1 MRSRAF
7 RSSFSVLV
15 LLAAIAG
22 CGGPGTPTQ
31 PTPER
36 GNTLKTAGVP
46 QQTAATAP
54 RGTEV
59 IEVFSERDFVSVEGL
74 PANQALVIEI
84 YRPNLASTTPETA
97 WKLIGQAAGSTDA
110 TGFVE
115 VNHPGGL
122 CWNFTE
128 APFVGTPDIQGGDVL
143 VVAWDADGDG
153 VLEQQRETVTKDM
166 SVRPA
171 YVIHNTNGTAR
182 VEVVGKARVP
192 AGVDPDVFLS
202 QMEQSFV
209 NPDRFPDGRRGI
221 GASTAGS
228 GVGLDGK
235 LEWTNRD
242 AGDWK
247 ATWDNLTPDETTAC
261 MNADVSIDWIGAA
274 TPGGE
279 GNEITS
285 VEITEEFGP
294 FGPCA
299 PYALNAATQVIVG
312 GVPAS
317 ARDVGLRINAGHV
330 ASGAL
335 VRFTG
340 VAQPDAGAPGAQ
352 ELALFFPPL
361 ALDAAAPTATV
372 AVPLATCATST
383 AWDWVTGIPANDP
396 VIAGLPDGFHEVLT
410 RFRLAGNITIKGA
423 PVRMVKDT
431 VPPDLAFLSSVS
443 GTSAFVVIRSASD
456 PDATF
461 TISTNGGAT
470 FQPYT
475 GRVQVPLGAS
485 VIAQAIDKAGN
496 TASHTATI
504 GTPGDIDTTAPTLT
518 ASLSAPAGQ
527 QARFRNPGIV
537 TVTSDD
543 PAAVVT
549 IEAFRNAETAAFQ
562 TVTNVGTATIVIAR
576 PEGGRSPVYTLRWKA
591 TDAAGNTSVIGT
603 SQYRF

>member
-1 MRSRAF
+1 MRSRAI
-7 RSSFSVLV
+7 RSSLSVVV

-31 PTPER
+31 PSPER
-36 GNTLKTAGVP
+36 GNTLKAAGVP

-84 YRPNLASTTPETA
+84 YRPNLASTAPETA

-153 VLEQQRETVTKDM
+153 VFEEQRETVAKDM
-166 SVRPA
+166 SVRPP

-182 VEVVGKARVP
+182 VEVTGHARVP

-202 QMEQSFV
+202 QMEQGFV
-209 NPDRFPDGRRGI
+209 NPDRFPNGRRGI
-221 GASTAGS
+221 GATTAGS
-228 GVGLDGK
+228 GVGLDGR
-235 LEWTNRD
+235 LAWTDRD
-242 AGDWK
+242 AGEWK
-247 ATWDNLTPDETTAC
+247 ATWDNLTPAETTAC

-274 TPGGE
+274 EPDGE

-299 PYALNAATQVIVG
+299 PFALNAATQVIVG
-312 GVPAS
+312 GVSAS

-352 ELALFFPPL
+352 ELALLFPPL
-361 ALDAAAPTATV
+361 GLDAATPSATV

-383 AWDWVTGIPANDP
+383 AWDWVTGIAANDP

-410 RFRLAGNITIKGA
+410 RFRLAGNVTIKGA

-431 VPPDLAFLSSVS
+431 VAPDVAFLSAVS
-443 GTSAFVVIRSASD
+443 GTSAFVVIRSEND

-461 TISTNGGAT
+461 TISTDGGAT

-485 VIAQAIDKAGN
+485 VTARAIDKAGN
-496 TASHTATI
+496 TGTHTETI
-504 GTPGDIDTTAPTLT
+504 GAPGDLDTTAPTLT

-562 TVTNVGTATIVIAR
+562 TVTNTGSATITIAR
-576 PEGGRSPVYTLRWKA
+576 PNGGRSPVYTLRWKA